1 MIFEDK
7 GISKSKL
14 NFEFFSHVKRP
25 KYLKF
30 FSQKTRNGKKRTS
43 SDSDSD
49 EFETAKRGRQHSS
62 DSEEMND
69 AEETRPSTSNV
80 HGESEVNESDDDENV
95 LDDEPV
101 VDRGLASALRLAVS
115 KGYLVKE
122 KQNARFIKTKN
133 AIEMESKNFTVEEK
147 NHYDIDAKY
156 ERNNRDRFSGPLSD
170 FTEKKGYKPD
180 VKLDYID
187 ERGHSMN
194 EKEAFRY
201 LSHRFHGKGSGKKKT
216 EKRIRKD
223 QESELMK
230 KMSSGDTPL
239 NTVSLLIEKQKS
251 MQQAYVVLSAP
262 KGGAKN
268 DQ

>member
-1 MIFEDK
+1 ME
-7 GISKSKL
+7 
-14 NFEFFSHVKRP
+14 R
-25 KYLKF
+25 
-30 FSQKTRNGKKRTS
+30 
-43 SDSDSD
+43 DSDSSD
-49 EFETAKRGRQHSS
+49 AK
-62 DSEEMND
+62 
-69 AEETRPSTSNV
+69 PSTSKDQPN
-80 HGESEVNESDDDENV
+80 SDKDSDNENI

-122 KQNARFIKTKN
+122 KKNARFIKTKA
-133 AIEMESKNFTVEEK
+133 AIDLEAKNFTVEEK
-147 NHYDIDAKY
+147 NYYDIDAKY
-156 ERNNRDRFSGPLSD
+156 DRNNRDRFSGPLTD
-170 FTEKKGYKPD
+170 FAEKKAYKPD

-187 ERGHSMN
+187 EKGHSMN

-216 EKRIRKD
+216 EKRIRKE

-239 NTVSLLIEKQKS
+239 NTVSLLIEKQKT

-262 KGGAKN
+262 KGGSKN